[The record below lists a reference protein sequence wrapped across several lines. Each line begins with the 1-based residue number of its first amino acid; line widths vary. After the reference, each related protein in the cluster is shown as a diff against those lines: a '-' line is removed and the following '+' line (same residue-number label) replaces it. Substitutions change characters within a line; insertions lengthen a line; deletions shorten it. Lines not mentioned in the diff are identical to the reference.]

1 MPDYKGHK
9 PKRNE
14 NKYPYE
20 NLSFERVPPHF
31 ETRMGY
37 RSPLSI
43 TFELVWESRQNCI
56 ISLVPDSEG
65 WRRGMW

>member
-31 ETRMGY
+31 ETRMG
-37 RSPLSI
+37 I
-43 TFELVWESRQNCI
+43 
-56 ISLVPDSEG
+56 VPHF
-65 WRRGMW
+65 